1 MKKYDDI
8 INLEHYEPKYH
19 QRMSMTNR
27 ASQFAPFS
35 ALVGYSDDINEAS
48 RFTYDKKVMM
58 EDMKMI
64 LDSKLCF
71 IKEHL
76 NEEIMI
82 TFTYFKND
90 CKKDGGEHLE
100 YTGIV
105 KRIDDIKRIIIF
117 KDKKIIDVDAII
129 DIKIDG

>member
-19 QRMSMTNR
+19 QRMSMANR

-58 EDMKMI
+58 EDMKVI
-64 LDSKLCF
+64 LDSKLYF
-71 IKEHL
+71 IKKHL
-76 NEEIMI
+76 NDEVMI
-82 TFTYFKND
+82 TITYFEND
-90 CKKDGGEHLE
+90 HKKIGGRYLE
-100 YTGIV
+100 YTGVV
-105 KRIDDIKRIIIF
+105 KKIDDIKRIIIF
-117 KDKKIIDVDAII
+117 RDSKI
-129 DIKIDG
+129 IKIDNIMDINID